1 MSVRVTAIEAEAY
14 SPFGSVIMAAR
25 GDVAPRA
32 ANQGTAEKYSGLAN
46 FDNLRI
52 SDAPVNVS
60 VFRVAPHTD
69 ASVDVRLLEKH
80 PESTQI
86 FVPMNAQR
94 YLVIV
99 ALGEEAPDLSS
110 LRAFMVRPDQ
120 AISYHPGVWHHPMVG
135 LDCSTDFVCLTHED
149 GSSAD
154 CVIHQIPEAQRVVVQ
169 FGHTLELAHG

>member
-25 GDVAPRA
+25 GDIAPRA

-46 FDNLRI
+46 FDNLRAT
-52 SDAPVNVS
+52 DASVNVS
-60 VFRVAPHTD
+60 VFRVAPHKD
-69 ASVDVRLLEKH
+69 SALDVRLLEKH
-80 PESTQI
+80 PQSTQI

-99 ALGEEAPDLSS
+99 ALGEREPDLSS
-110 LRAFMVRPDQ
+110 LRAFMVRPGQ

-135 LDCSTDFVCLTHED
+135 LGSSTDFVCITHED

-154 CVIHQIPEAQRVVVQ
+154 CVIHQIPENERVVVQ
-169 FGHTLELAHG
+169 FCDLHNSFN